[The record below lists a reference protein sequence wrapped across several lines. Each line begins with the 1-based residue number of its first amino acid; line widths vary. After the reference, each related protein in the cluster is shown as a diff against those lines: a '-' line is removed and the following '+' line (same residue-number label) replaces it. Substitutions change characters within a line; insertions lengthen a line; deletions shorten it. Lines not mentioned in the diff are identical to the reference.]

1 MKYDKKITLALA
13 PYKTLMLGVSEAD
26 SFAQC
31 DEELKKEIARHPKIE
46 ELNKEDI
53 KKAL

>member
-1 MKYDKKITLALA
+1 MKYNKEVTLALA
-13 PYKTLMLGVSEAD
+13 PYKTFKIGVSEAD
-26 SFAQC
+26 SFAKC
-31 DEELKKEIARHPKIE
+31 DDELKKEIKRHPKVE